1 VIMVGTPFWSGLL
14 DWFQHTLVGQGLVDP
29 EDMTLLQLI
38 DEPADIVEAIFAF
51 YEARDIVPEETE
63 HPHRS
68 FL

>member
-1 VIMVGTPFWSGLL
+1 
-14 DWFQHTLVGQGLVDP
+14 
-29 EDMTLLQLI
+29 MTLLQLI